1 MEGFVRKKEFTMG
14 SFCAISTYDCFANR
28 VEIRSFGRECYERIM
43 SPERLPSARMS

>member
-28 VEIRSFGRECYERIM
+28 VEIRSLAGNAT
-43 SPERLPSARMS
+43 SGS